1 MDILLSNPV
10 ALAVVIAGALLVLIL
25 IWKILKGLLKITVML
40 VLIAVIALAV
50 FRLNT
55 LGLLPF

>member
-25 IWKILKGLLKITVML
+25 IWKILKGLLKITVMS

>member
-10 ALAVVIAGALLVLIL
+10 ALAVVIAGALLVMVL
-25 IWKILKGLLKITVML
+25 IWKVLKGLLKIVVML

-50 FRLNT
+50 FRLDA